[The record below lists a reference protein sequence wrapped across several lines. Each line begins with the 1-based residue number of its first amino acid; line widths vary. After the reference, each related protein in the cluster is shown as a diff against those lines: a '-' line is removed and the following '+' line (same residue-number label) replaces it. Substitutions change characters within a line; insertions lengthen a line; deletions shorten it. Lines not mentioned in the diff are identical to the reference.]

1 MHDNAG
7 RTTKRGRLMK
17 LLGALGILVMGLL
30 AAFVIANWNVL
41 IMPVEV
47 SLLVATIHAPAG
59 IILLGATTLL
69 LVLLGAYTLTLHTST
84 LLEAR
89 RHAKELREQR
99 LLADQAEASR
109 FTELGAAMRAEFAEL
124 RAAMQQTTTESV
136 NSLAA
141 VIGEVEDK
149 LDRALTARQ

>member
-1 MHDNAG
+1 
-7 RTTKRGRLMK
+7 MK

-41 IMPVEV
+41 ATPVSV
-47 SLLVATIHAPAG
+47 SLLVATVDAPAG
-59 IILLGATTLL
+59 IILLGSTAVL
-69 LVLLGAYTLTLHTST
+69 LVLLGAYTLSLHAST

-89 RHAKELREQR
+89 RYAKELREQR

-109 FTELGAAMRAEFAEL
+109 FTELGTAMQKEFALL
-124 RAAMQQTTTESV
+124 RASLQQASTESA
-136 NSLAA
+136 NSLSA

-149 LDRALTARQ
+149 LDRVLDGLPAEAQADKGRGM

>member
-1 MHDNAG
+1 M
-7 RTTKRGRLMK
+7 R
-17 LLGALGILVMGLL
+17 LLGALGILVLGLL

-41 IMPVEV
+41 AAPVEV
-47 SLLVATIHAPAG
+47 SLLVATINAPAG
-59 IILLGATTLL
+59 VILLGGTALL
-69 LVLLGAYTLTLHTST
+69 LVLLGAYTLSLHTST

-109 FTELGAAMRAEFAEL
+109 FTELN
-124 RAAMQQTTTESV
+124 AAMQKEFADLRVELQKVSNESS

-141 VIGEVEDK
+141 AIGEVEDK
-149 LDRALTARQ
+149 LDRAMGTAGTANGLTQRSIS

>member
-1 MHDNAG
+1 
-7 RTTKRGRLMK
+7 MK

-41 IMPVEV
+41 SMPVEV
-47 SLLVATIHAPAG
+47 SVLVATVQAPAG
-59 IILLGATTLL
+59 IILLGATALL

-89 RHAKELREQR
+89 RHARELREQR

-109 FTELGAAMRAEFAEL
+109 FTELGTAMRAEFAEL
-124 RAAMQQTTTESV
+124 RATMQRAASESA

-141 VIGEVEDK
+141 SIGEVEDK
-149 LDRALTARQ
+149 LDRALLERSGTTRN

>member
-1 MHDNAG
+1 
-7 RTTKRGRLMK
+7 MK

-30 AAFVIANWNVL
+30 AAFVIANWSVL
-41 IMPVEV
+41 VMPVEV
-47 SLLVATIHAPAG
+47 SLLVATINAPAG

-109 FTELGAAMRAEFAEL
+109 FTELNTAMLKEFAEL
-124 RAAMQQTTTESV
+124 RAAMQQTTLDSV

-141 VIGEVEDK
+141 AIGEVEDK
-149 LDRALTARQ
+149 LDRSLGERRP

>member
-1 MHDNAG
+1 
-7 RTTKRGRLMK
+7 MK

-30 AAFVIANWNVL
+30 ATFVIANWGVL
-41 IMPVEV
+41 VMPVEV
-47 SLLVATIHAPAG
+47 SLLVATINAPAG
-59 IILLGATTLL
+59 IILLGATALL
-69 LVLLGAYTLTLHTST
+69 LTLLGAYTLTLHTST

-109 FTELGAAMRAEFAEL
+109 FTELGTAMRAEFSEL
-124 RAAMQQTTTESV
+124 RAAMQQTTAESV

-141 VIGEVEDK
+141 AIGEVEDK
-149 LDRALTARQ
+149 LDRTLGTRPPLGGS